1 MKKLFF
7 FVSFA
12 AVLNLSALTVV
23 LPDKPDNAEK
33 LALAELTEVLEKA
46 LAQKIDVVYG
56 KNLSNAIYLGN
67 TALAVKHGLD
77 SLKMA
82 KEEWC
87 IKVVNGNLIINGGR
101 NTGVIYAVLEF
112 AEKELG
118 VVFAAEDCTFVPIRK
133 NYTWSKDLFLRGKP
147 AFKVRGIYSY
157 FGKDHPSRI
166 RFMLRNR
173 LNLFFDEAQPAAAKA
188 WGIIPVYGSPR
199 PCHNFYDYTRNLA
212 KEDEDILSVNSAGK
226 PVKAV
231 SASGPG
237 QICYSNPKTRRIFKE
252 KLAQY
257 IRQDQAGGINAL
269 SYVLDPN
276 DNPFV
281 CQCAA
286 CKAATEK
293 YGSFSGVMLSFM
305 NDIAAAFPDK
315 EIVSSAYM
323 AAANAPRGIRPA
335 ENVTIRIA
343 QLGREWGNDYKRDT
357 MRSLLDPV
365 NVSSIKQ
372 IRNWKNI
379 GNVAIWDYWILYSGK
394 SNYPTLNTR
403 AIWENSKVYRKL
415 GVHSYFAECEEPHIV
430 SFHALRL
437 WIGAQSMNDPE
448 FDFTSAVKK
457 FMKAYYGAAAEEML
471 SFHNYLEKRFSEL
484 PHPAG
489 AVDAHGRSDLDS
501 AFFFKVNQILD
512 AAEKRVAHDKVLLAR
527 VKKERLAIDYA
538 CLARRRENGLKDL
551 TPVVRRFKENL
562 KAMYTLPQISAG
574 RIKKLEK
581 QISDFI
587 DGLQVT
593 AELPE
598 FLKGREVVAD
608 FTWPLLSRKA
618 KYVLLKNDAKA
629 AGGKAVVFG
638 PNRFHKEPLRF
649 GVFDA
654 SRRRQLKICRPQA
667 AEKEGFS
674 YYKTGEFSLSSSCFI
689 WVHPSWNL
697 QADLSRYYDTS
708 GLNNKVE
715 AFVSIQT
722 KPHFAVDRIIV
733 VRKRRK

>member
-67 TALAVKHGLD
+67 TPLAVKDGLD

-118 VVFAAEDCTFVPIRK
+118 VIYAAEDCTFVPLRK
-133 NYTWSKDLFLRGKP
+133 NYTWKKNLLLRGKP

-157 FGKDHPSRI
+157 SGKDHPSRI
-166 RFMLRNR
+166 RFMLRSR
-173 LNLFFDEAQPAAAKA
+173 LNLFFDEKLPAEAKK
-188 WGIIPVYGSPR
+188 WGIGPVYGSPR
-199 PCHNFYDYTRNLA
+199 PCHNFYDYTRGLA

-226 PVKAV
+226 TVKAV
-231 SASGPG
+231 NASGPG
-237 QICYSNPKTRRIFKE
+237 QICYSNPKTRRIIKE
-252 KLAQY
+252 KLAAY
-257 IRQDQAGGINAL
+257 IRQDEAKGIYAP

-276 DNPFV
+276 DNPSY
-281 CQCAA
+281 CLCAA
-286 CKAATEK
+286 CRAAKKK

-305 NDIAAAFPDK
+305 NDIASSFPEK
-315 EIVSSAYM
+315 EIISSAYM
-323 AAANAPRGIRPA
+323 AAANAPRGIKPA
-335 ENVTIRIA
+335 KNVTIRIA
-343 QLGREWGNDYKRDT
+343 QLGREWGNAYKRDT
-357 MRSLLDPV
+357 MRGLLSPENASSLEQ
-365 NVSSIKQ
+365 IKQ
-372 IRNWKNI
+372 WKNI
-379 GNVAIWDYWILYSGK
+379 GNVAIWDYWILYAGK

-403 AIWENSKVYRKL
+403 AIWENSRVYRKI
-415 GVHSYFAECEEPHIV
+415 GVHSYFAECEEPH
-430 SFHALRL
+430 STTFHALRL
-437 WIGAQSMNDPE
+437 WIGAQSMKNPE
-448 FDFTSAVKK
+448 FDFSSAVKK
-457 FMKAYYGAAAEEML
+457 FMKAYFGPAADEM
-471 SFHNYLEKRFSEL
+471 FACHEYLEKSFSSL
-484 PHPAG
+484 DRSAG
-489 AVDAHGRSDLDS
+489 ALGSHNRNDLNK
-501 AFFFKVNQILD
+501 AFFSRMNQLFD
-512 AAEKRVAHDKVLLAR
+512 AAEKKAAEDKVLLAR
-527 VKKERLAIDYA
+527 IKKERLTIDYGS
-538 CLARRRENGLKDL
+538 LARRAETDLKDVS
-551 TPVVRRFKENL
+551 PVVRRFKENL

-574 RIKKLEK
+574 RIKKLKK
-581 QISDFI
+581 QMNDFI

-593 AELPE
+593 AELPD
-598 FLKGREVVAD
+598 FLRNREIIAD

-618 KYVLLKNDAKA
+618 RYVLLKNDANA

-638 PNRFHKEPLRF
+638 PNRFNKKPLRF
-649 GVFDA
+649 GFFDE
-654 SRRRQLKICRPQA
+654 SRRKQVRNCRPKA
-667 AEKEGFS
+667 VDKEGFH
-674 YYKTGEFSLSSSCFI
+674 YYATGSFSLSSSCFI

-708 GLNNKVE
+708 GLNNEAE

-722 KPHFAVDRIIV
+722 KPYFAVDRIIV
-733 VRKRRK
+733 VRKRSK